1 MKTRREYWGRKYLK
15 IKAYS
20 YKIYPENGYGETN
33 IARLMLQE
41 KLLTPPH
48 KHVNE
53 LKKLRRERAEYKREK
68 EGIKLRRTRKNIHRR
83 HLALTSE
90 ETSILRRGILRV
102 RADGS
107 TYVHTE
113 TE

>member
-1 MKTRREYWGRKYLK
+1 MKTQREYWGRKYLK

-48 KHVNE
+48 KHVKE
-53 LKKLRRERAEYKREK
+53 LKKLRRERAEYRRKE

>member
-1 MKTRREYWGRKYLK
+1 MKTQREYWRRKYLK
-15 IKAYS
+15 IEAYS
-20 YKIYPENGYGETN
+20 YKIYPENGYGETD

-41 KLLTPPH
+41 KLITPPH

-53 LKKLRRERAEYKREK
+53 FKKLRRERAEYRRKE

-83 HLALTSE
+83 HLELTSE